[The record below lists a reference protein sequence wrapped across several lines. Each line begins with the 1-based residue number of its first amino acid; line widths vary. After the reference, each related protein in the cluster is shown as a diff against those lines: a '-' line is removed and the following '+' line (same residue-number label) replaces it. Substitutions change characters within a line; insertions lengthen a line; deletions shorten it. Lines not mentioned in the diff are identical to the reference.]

1 MSTRNDRFNRSM
13 RSLDEFT
20 ASFDDPTKIA
30 AFSDK
35 GQGVERMLDEIDH
48 APGRRTLGRRASCPS
63 ETLGRRASCPSE
75 ILGRRASC
83 PSETLG
89 RRASCPSETLGR
101 RASCPSE
108 NAMTL
113 PDPATGKMPVAPVA
127 RCLGICQP
135 ATGKM
140 PVAPVPVAPVVRKL
154 HRAEM
159 MLHRAG
165 LGYLTRVL
173 RLIVKNGKNRKESI
187 WELANSRF
195 GR

>member
-48 APGRRTLGRRASCPS
+48 APGRRK
-63 ETLGRRASCPSE
+63 
-75 ILGRRASC
+75 
-83 PSETLG
+83 
-89 RRASCPSETLGR
+89 LGR

-113 PDPATGKMPVAPVA
+113 PETATGKMPVVPVPVGPICPATGKMPVAPVA